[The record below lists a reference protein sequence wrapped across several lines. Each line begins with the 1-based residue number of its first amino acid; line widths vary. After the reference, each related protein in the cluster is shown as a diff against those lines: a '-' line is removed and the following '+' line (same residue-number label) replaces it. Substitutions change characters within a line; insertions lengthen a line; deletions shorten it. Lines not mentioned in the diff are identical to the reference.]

1 MTSSPLSSSLKAG
14 DEVRLV
20 RMNRWNSQPPE
31 AVAFGVVTRV
41 GRRYAFADF
50 DGGRIREFDMVTGY
64 ERGDENGN
72 GLRVMT
78 AELVDRERRQ
88 RDGVAFLRENGV
100 ELNSL
105 RPLTLEQIEA
115 IAAILRPDPKP
126 EEG

>member
-1 MTSSPLSSSLKAG
+1 MTSQDSLKAG

-31 AVAFGVVTRV
+31 AVALGVVTRV

-78 AELVDRERRQ
+78 AERAEQERRER
-88 RDGVAFLRENGV
+88 DTIKFLRENGLD
-100 ELNSL
+100 LNNRRS
-105 RPLTLEQIEA
+105 LTLEQIEA
-115 IAAILRPDPKP
+115 IAAILRPDP

>member
-1 MTSSPLSSSLKAG
+1 MSAEKLTVG
-14 DEVRLV
+14 QEVVLV

-31 AVAFGVVTRV
+31 AVRPGVVTRV

-78 AELVDRERRQ
+78 AEQVDRERRE
-88 RDGVAFLRENGV
+88 RDTVRFLRENGV
-100 ELNSL
+100 DLND
-105 RPLTLEQIEA
+105 RRRLTLEQIEA
-115 IAAILRPDPKP
+115 IAAILRPDPDSQ
-126 EEG
+126 EG